1 MKERSVKHNIIQI
14 REELIERNDFDE
26 AQETKVP
33 RYKLVREIEKY
44 AGEDPRTIENYIDA
58 MKRLGMLEKRK
69 WEEVDDYVYILE

>member
-14 REELIERNDFDE
+14 REELIERADE

-44 AGEDPRTIENYIDA
+44 AGSDPRTIENYIDA